1 MSESES
7 QESPQSG
14 CVSRDKEN
22 NDKAILGAKTVYVSY
37 IYLEPTFPK
46 CVALARSHQHKGSN
60 ASSARNPVVD
70 EESMRPD
77 TG

>member
-7 QESPQSG
+7 QESPQLG
-14 CVSRDKEN
+14 CASRDKEN
-22 NDKAILGAKTVYVSY
+22 NNKIIFGAKTAYVSY

-60 ASSARNPVVD
+60 ASSARKPVVD
-70 EESMRPD
+70 KESMRPD
-77 TG
+77 IG